1 MGSPRR
7 APALA
12 CGPALAAALALS
24 GCVILGAADRPW
36 HEGADPEALLSALA
50 GAVDR
55 ADNYTL
61 ELGWGPGSPDGPQD
75 HGGPGG
81 PETLL
86 SYEVSDSPAA
96 VRAALGRTDGSELV
110 VVYPE
115 GGEALLHDTGD
126 LLGAPTEWVRGDALL
141 PAPAPAEVFDL
152 ASLPELVTVL
162 AGMEGAEAGPAESL
176 GGAEVLPLTGFL
188 PAAASAANGEHGEHG
203 EHGDRGDRA
212 AVAPLL
218 GEDAS
223 GPLDVSVWVD
233 RSGFPVRMES
243 RGEQASLWLEFSDRG
258 RTSFHVPNG
267 DEVSEPVR
275 P

>member
-1 MGSPRR
+1 MESPRSTPALAC

-12 CGPALAAALALS
+12 LALALAAILTLS
-24 GCVILGAADRPW
+24 GCVVFGAADRPW
-36 HEGADPEALLSALA
+36 HEDADPEALLSAMA
-50 GAVDR
+50 DATDR

-61 ELGWGPGSPDGPQD
+61 ELGFGPVS
-75 HGGPGG
+75 PGG
-81 PETLL
+81 PEGSEGPDGSGTRL

-96 VRAALGRTDGSELV
+96 VRATLTRADGSELV

-115 GGEALLHDTGD
+115 DGEALLHDTGD

-152 ASLPELVTVL
+152 ASLSALVDLV
-162 AGMEGAEAGPAESL
+162 AGMEEVEAGPAESI
-176 GGAEVLPLTGFL
+176 GGAEVLPLTGLL
-188 PAAASAANGEHGEHG
+188 PAVSDGAAAE
-203 EHGDRGDRA
+203 RG

-218 GEDAS
+218 GEDTS
-223 GPLDVSVWVD
+223 GALDVSVWVD

-243 RGEQASLWLEFSDRG
+243 SGEEASLWLEFSDRG

-267 DEVSEPVR
+267 DEVSEPVAS
-275 P
+275 

>member
-1 MGSPRR
+1 
-7 APALA
+7 
-12 CGPALAAALALS
+12 
-24 GCVILGAADRPW
+24 VVFGAADRPW
-36 HEGADPEALLSALA
+36 HEDADPEALLSALA
-50 GAVDR
+50 AATDR

-61 ELGWGPGSPDGPQD
+61 ELGFGPGSPNGPDGSQ
-75 HGGPGG
+75 
-81 PETLL
+81 TLL

-96 VRAALGRTDGSELV
+96 VRATLARADGSELV
-110 VVYPE
+110 VVYPKD
-115 GGEALLHDTGD
+115 GEPLLYDTGD

-141 PAPAPAEVFDL
+141 PAPAPSEVFDL
-152 ASLPELVTVL
+152 ASLPELVDL
-162 AGMEGAEAGPAESL
+162 IAGMEGVQAGPAESV
-176 GGAEVLPLTGFL
+176 GPVEVLPLTGSL
-188 PAAASAANGEHGEHG
+188 PATDGATAE
-203 EHGDRGDRA
+203 RG

-223 GPLDVSVWVD
+223 GALEVSVWVD

-243 RGEQASLWLEFSDRG
+243 SGEGAWLWLEFSDRD